1 MPCSVAEQYSLF
13 CSRLR
18 SRRLDDSTLRI
29 LEFFSASKDT
39 MSLMDVKSG
48 VKELLRFESLS
59 IIRETVEKTDDQKL
73 LVIEF
78 LVRAFALVGDIEANF
93 IVGAPQHFPS
103 LNHLVLSCLAL
114 RYEALNFRELKSFNQ
129 PRLQVSHAEWLNFAE
144 HSLNTGFFSIAIK
157 AYEQA
162 LSSLQQSDT
171 ANYTSHDSSKCA
183 EVIEKIKRL
192 KDHALKSAG
201 SHSVQALTSEYL
213 KKKVTERNRKISSS
227 CTRKFT
233 ASTLFRNGIR
243 NHNAKRLHEYQ
254 ALEGLTSESYKIQIH
269 DQSYI

>member
-18 SRRLDDSTLRI
+18 SRRFDDSTLRI

-59 IIRETVEKTDDQKL
+59 IIRETVDKTDDQKL

-78 LVRAFALVGDIEANF
+78 LVRAFALVGDIE
-93 IVGAPQHFPS
+93 
-103 LNHLVLSCLAL
+103 SCLAL

-144 HSLNTGFFSIAIK
+144 HSLNAGFFSIAMK

-171 ANYTSHDSSKCA
+171 ANYTSHGSSKCA

-192 KDHALKSAG
+192 KDHSLKSAG

-243 NHNAKRLHEYQ
+243 NHNAKKLHEYQ